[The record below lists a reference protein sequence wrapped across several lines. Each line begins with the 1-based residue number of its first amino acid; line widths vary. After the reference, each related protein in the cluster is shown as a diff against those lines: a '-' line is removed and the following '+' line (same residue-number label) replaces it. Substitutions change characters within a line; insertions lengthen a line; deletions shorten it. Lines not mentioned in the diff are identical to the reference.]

1 MTQVAS
7 NNSTSFAKRV
17 AHVTVVALCTASSLA
32 LLGAM
37 PAKWAMDRRAKQ
49 ASVVVSKPQAGV
61 ATLTVDTILP
71 QLASFKTGEMLEDVT
86 PVVAPVAAAPA
97 APRTRVIRMEVTAYC
112 PCVKCCGPNAHGVT
126 ASGKPVSYNE
136 GKFVAAD
143 TSVLPFGK
151 QLVIPGYA
159 DGQAVEVIDRGGAIN
174 GNKLDLYFDSHAD
187 ALVWGRQH
195 LDVTVIE

>member
-7 NNSTSFAKRV
+7 NNSTSFLKRV

-32 LLGAM
+32 LLGAV
-37 PAKWAMDRRAKQ
+37 PAKWAMDRRAKRT
-49 ASVVVSKPQAGV
+49 AVVVAKPQAAV
-61 ATLTVDTILP
+61 VTSPVETILP
-71 QLASFKTGEMLEDVT
+71 QLASFKTGELLENAT
-86 PVVAPVAAAPA
+86 SVVEPVAAAPA

-112 PCVKCCGPNAHGVT
+112 ACVKCCGPNAHGVT

-151 QLVIPGYA
+151 QLIIPGYA
-159 DGQAVEVIDRGGAIN
+159 DDQAVEVIDRGGAIK